1 MNRRLTRVDHE
12 LLPRVGFG
20 VGTVRQVP
28 ADLPI
33 DTLLVTAP
41 EAAAERAAALA
52 ATGVDGLFT
61 FEGPW
66 DVFLPL
72 VLAAQA
78 TDRFVYSNVAI
89 AFPRSPMHLAVQA
102 NDLQSLSG
110 GRFALG
116 LGTQVQAHV
125 ERRYGS
131 TWGRPV
137 AHMAEWVAA
146 IRAIQARW
154 QDGTPLDFRGEW
166 TEHTMLPPTFDP
178 GPNPH
183 GAPPIWLGA
192 LGPRMT
198 ELACT
203 AGDGLLIHPFNTER
217 HLTEVTLPR
226 VEASL
231 AAAGRARAE
240 LTVVGQA
247 ILAVGR
253 TDEEQQAA
261 DDGVRAL
268 LGFYGS
274 TPAYRPVLDTHGWG
288 SIQPPLRTLTREGRW
303 DALPSL
309 VSDEVLATIAV
320 RGTPAEAAAELRR
333 RFGGGRVDRV
343 AVYAPYALP
352 DDALAELVAAFRS

>member
-1 MNRRLTRVDHE
+1 MAPD
-12 LLPRVGFG
+12 LP
-20 VGTVRQVP
+20 P
-28 ADLPI
+28 DLPI
-33 DTLLVTAP
+33 DTLLVASPAQAT
-41 EAAAERAAALA
+41 ERARALA

-72 VLAAQA
+72 VLAAEA
-78 TDRFVYSNVAI
+78 TDRFLYSNVAI

-102 NDLQSLSG
+102 NDLQTLSG

-116 LGTQVQAHV
+116 LGTQVRAHV
-125 ERRYGS
+125 ERRYGA

-137 AHMAEWVAA
+137 AHLAEWVAA
-146 IRAIQARW
+146 VRAIQDRW
-154 QDGTPLDFRGEW
+154 QHGTPLDFRGEW
-166 TEHTMLPPTFDP
+166 TEHTLLPPTFDP

-183 GAPPIWLGA
+183 GPPPIWLGA

-198 ELACT
+198 ELAAT
-203 AGDGLLIHPFNTER
+203 VADGLLIHPFSTDR
-217 HLTEVTLPR
+217 HLGEVTLPR
-226 VEASL
+226 VDAAL
-231 AAAGRARAE
+231 AAAGRPRPE

-253 TDEEQQAA
+253 TEAEQQAA
-261 DDGVRAL
+261 DDGVRSL

-288 SIQPPLRTLTREGRW
+288 ELQPRLRQLTREGRW
-303 DALPSL
+303 DDLPSL
-309 VSDEVLATIAV
+309 VDDEVLATIAV

-333 RFGGGRVDRV
+333 RFAGRVDRL
-343 AVYAPYALP
+343 AVYAPYALA
-352 DDALAELVAAFRS
+352 DDALAEVVAAVRAP

>member
-1 MNRRLTRVDHE
+1 M
-12 LLPRVGFG
+12 
-20 VGTVRQVP
+20 
-28 ADLPI
+28 LPI
-33 DTLLVTAP
+33 DTLLVASP
-41 EAAAERAAALA
+41 DQAGERARALA

-102 NDLQSLSG
+102 NDLQTLSG

-116 LGTQVQAHV
+116 LGTQVRAHV

-131 TWGRPV
+131 TWGKPV

-146 IRAIQARW
+146 IRAIQERW
-154 QDGTPLDFRGEW
+154 QHGTALDFRGKW

-183 GAPPIWLGA
+183 GPPPIWMGA

-198 ELACT
+198 DLACT
-203 AGDGLLIHPFNTER
+203 VADGLLVHPFSTER
-217 HLTEVTLPR
+217 HLHEVTLPR
-226 VEASL
+226 I
-231 AAAGRARAE
+231 AAALGTRPRSE
-240 LTVVGQA
+240 LTVIGQA

-253 TDEEQQAA
+253 DEAEQRAA

-288 SIQPPLRTLTREGRW
+288 DLQPQLRTLTREGRW
-303 DALPSL
+303 DELPSL
-309 VSDEVLATIAV
+309 VDDEVLATIAV
-320 RGTPAEAAAELRR
+320 RGTPAEAAAELHR
-333 RFGGGRVDRV
+333 RFGGGAVDRV

-352 DDALAELVAAFRS
+352 DEALAEVVSTFRGGDR